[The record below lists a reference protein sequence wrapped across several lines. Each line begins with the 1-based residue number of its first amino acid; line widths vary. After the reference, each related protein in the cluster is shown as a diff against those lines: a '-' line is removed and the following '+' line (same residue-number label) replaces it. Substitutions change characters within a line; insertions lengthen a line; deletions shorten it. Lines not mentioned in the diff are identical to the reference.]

1 MFSSLRAELCLPLW
15 WVGVKFGMQNIHNG
29 KCGIFVRKYSAFY
42 SSPVFRTLH
51 SAIYA
56 DLDIIIIVHLWC
68 AYYKKD
74 IGALQSQRW
83 VKSMNKR
90 LTNIK
95 CRTEKVSF
103 KMFPKDCRVWFRRFK
118 NKIQNIFCG
127 GNTVLPQTTFHL
139 GGKLLIKTPPNPT
152 TSWPSYCR
160 IPDIKSYIDI
170 LYKICSFK

>member
-1 MFSSLRAELCLPLW
+1 MTDEWTDGQTPHDGIGRAILLLLLELFILQCYHHNSCGAPHFT
-15 WVGVKFGMQNIHNG
+15 KFMMMI
-29 KCGIFVRKYSAFY
+29 I
-42 SSPVFRTLH
+42 
-51 SAIYA
+51 
-56 DLDIIIIVHLWC
+56 IIIIVHLWC

-160 IPDIKSYIDI
+160 IPDIKSYVHI